1 MSEQE
6 FLAAITGHP
15 DDLRLALEALRAA
28 GQPFCLIGEL
38 MV

>member
-15 DDLRLALEALRAA
+15 DDLRLALEALRVAGGAA
-28 GQPFCLIGEL
+28 GF
-38 MV
+38 